1 MSARENM
8 DMIRNKL
15 RESDLQNNVWEMF
28 QTYFDIVNN
37 DFHKILKENCPTLT
51 PSEIRICCFILTG
64 LSAKEIAQ
72 RLKEQ
77 INWSKTTT
85 YTVLKKC
92 VEKQA
97 ILRKE
102 PGFMCTPL
110 ISREE
115 VQKAAT
121 DDLINRMYDGSK
133 DLLIAS
139 LLGGQEITPD
149 KIAKLKKM
157 AEDLK

>member
-1 MSARENM
+1 MLVKLFESELKIM
-8 DMIRNKL
+8 DLLWK
-15 RESDLQNNVWEMF
+15 EGDL
-28 QTYFDIVNN
+28 
-37 DFHKILKENCPTLT
+37 P
-51 PSEIRICCFILTG
+51 
-64 LSAKEIAQ
+64 AKEIAK

-97 ILRKE
+97 IARTD
-102 PGFMCTPL
+102 PGFICSPL

-121 DDLINRMYDGSK
+121 EDLIDRMYDGSK

-139 LLGGQEITPD
+139 LLGKHDLTPEH
-149 KIAKLKKM
+149 IAQLKKL
-157 AEDLK
+157 AEDLN

>member
-1 MSARENM
+1 MAVKLFESELKVM
-8 DMIRNKL
+8 DL
-15 RESDLQNNVWEMF
+15 LW
-28 QTYFDIVNN
+28 
-37 DFHKILKENCPTLT
+37 KE
-51 PSEIRICCFILTG
+51 G
-64 LSAKEIAQ
+64 DLSAKEIAQ

-97 ILRKE
+97 ILRTE
-102 PGFMCTPL
+102 PGFIYKAL

-115 VQKAAT
+115 VQKDAT
-121 DDLINRMYDGSK
+121 EDLIDRMFGGSK

-139 LLGGQEITPD
+139 LLGNQEMTSD
-149 KIAKLKKM
+149 DIARLKKL

>member
-1 MSARENM
+1 MSVKLFESELKVM
-8 DMIRNKL
+8 DL
-15 RESDLQNNVWEMF
+15 LW
-28 QTYFDIVNN
+28 
-37 DFHKILKENCPTLT
+37 KE
-51 PSEIRICCFILTG
+51 G
-64 LSAKEIAQ
+64 DLSAKEIAK

-97 ILRKE
+97 ILRTE
-102 PGFMCTPL
+102 PGFMCKPL

-115 VQKAAT
+115 AQKAAT

-139 LLGGQEITPD
+139 LLGNQEITPD

-157 AEDLK
+157 VQDLK

>member
-1 MSARENM
+1 MSV
-8 DMIRNKL
+8 KL
-15 RESDLQNNVWEMF
+15 FESELKVMELLWEEG
-28 QTYFDIVNN
+28 D
-37 DFHKILKENCPTLT
+37 
-51 PSEIRICCFILTG
+51 

-97 ILRKE
+97 IR
-102 PGFMCTPL
+102 
-110 ISREE
+110 R
-115 VQKAAT
+115 AAT
-121 DDLINRMYDGSK
+121 EDLIERMYGGSQ

-139 LLGGQEITPD
+139 LLGKHDLTPEQ
-149 KIAKLKKM
+149 IAQLKKL
-157 AEDLK
+157 AEELH

>member
-1 MSARENM
+1 MSVKLFESELKVM
-8 DMIRNKL
+8 DL
-15 RESDLQNNVWEMF
+15 LW
-28 QTYFDIVNN
+28 
-37 DFHKILKENCPTLT
+37 KE
-51 PSEIRICCFILTG
+51 G
-64 LSAKEIAQ
+64 DLSAK
-72 RLKEQ
+72 Q

-97 ILRKE
+97 ILRTE

-139 LLGGQEITPD
+139 LLGSQEITPD

>member
-1 MSARENM
+1 MSV
-8 DMIRNKL
+8 KL
-15 RESDLQNNVWEMF
+15 FESELKVMELLWEEG
-28 QTYFDIVNN
+28 D
-37 DFHKILKENCPTLT
+37 
-51 PSEIRICCFILTG
+51 

-97 ILRKE
+97 IRRTD
-102 PGFMCTPL
+102 PGVLC
-110 ISREE
+110 SRHEI
-115 VQKAAT
+115 QKAAT
-121 DDLINRMYDGSK
+121 EDLIERMYGGSQ

-139 LLGGQEITPD
+139 LLGKHDLTPEQ
-149 KIAKLKKM
+149 IAQLKKL
-157 AEDLK
+157 AEELH